1 MKKLFLLFVATA
13 TLSFVSCN
21 NNNQEGSEQA
31 NTDSTTVEMQEDT
44 LANDTL
50 PQEVAEGLQ
59 DVQNEA
65 PAQVDNTD
73 PNAQATT
80 EAPAVDNAQ
89 AQGAQGNADPRV
101 QDAKD
106 AVKDL
111 KQAGK
116 DAVQDVKAGK
126 SAKEI
131 GNNLKQAGKD
141 ALDKAG
147 QDAKDLA
154 KEKTNEAIEK
164 GKEKANEALN
174 KAKEAAN
181 KAMNK

>member
-21 NNNQEGSEQA
+21 NNTTEGSEA
-31 NTDSTTVEMQEDT
+31 TSDSTQTEMTEDT
-44 LANDTL
+44 IANDTL

-80 EAPAVDNAQ
+80 DAPAVDNAP
-89 AQGAQGNADPRV
+89 AQGAEGNVDPRV
-101 QDAKD
+101 QNVKD
-106 AVKDL
+106 AAKDL

-116 DAVQDVKAGK
+116 NAIQDVKDGK

-181 KAMNK
+181 KAMGK

>member
-101 QDAKD
+101 QNVKD
-106 AVKDL
+106 AVKD
-111 KQAGK
+111 
-116 DAVQDVKAGK
+116 
-126 SAKEI
+126 
-131 GNNLKQAGKD
+131 LKQAGKD

-164 GKEKANEALN
+164 GKEKANDALN

-181 KAMNK
+181 KAMGK

>member
-1 MKKLFLLFVATA
+1 MFVATA
-13 TLSFVSCN
+13 TLSLFLATTTIKKVQSK
-21 NNNQEGSEQA
+21 QTLIAQ
-31 NTDSTTVEMQEDT
+31 TVEMQEDT

-73 PNAQATT
+73 PNAQAAT

-101 QDAKD
+101 QNVKD

-164 GKEKANEALN
+164 GKEKANDALN

-181 KAMNK
+181 KAMGK

>member
-13 TLSFVSCN
+13 TLSFVSC

-73 PNAQATT
+73 PNAQAAT

-89 AQGAQGNADPRV
+89 GAEGNADPRV
-101 QDAKD
+101 QNVKD

-164 GKEKANEALN
+164 GKEKANDALN

-181 KAMNK
+181 KAMGK

>member
-31 NTDSTTVEMQEDT
+31 ISDSTTVEMQEDT
-44 LANDTL
+44 LTNDSL

-89 AQGAQGNADPRV
+89 GTEGNADPRV
-101 QDAKD
+101 QNVKD

-164 GKEKANEALN
+164 GKEKANAAYEKGKEALKN
-174 KAKEAAN
+174 LGK
-181 KAMNK
+181 

>member
-73 PNAQATT
+73 PNAQAAT

-89 AQGAQGNADPRV
+89 GAEGNADPRV
-101 QDAKD
+101 QNVKD

-141 ALDKAG
+141 
-147 QDAKDLA
+147 LA

-181 KAMNK
+181 KAMGK

>member
-89 AQGAQGNADPRV
+89 AQGAQGNAE
-101 QDAKD
+101 D